1 MQNAIESQDTIFL
14 IKLMKLEQIFKYI
27 YIYIYI
33 YDPSR
38 LHEVSERTRTSGGGG
53 ASDGGRRLF
62 LSLGEAQW

>member
-14 IKLMKLEQIFKYI
+14 IKLMKLEQ
-27 YIYIYI
+27 
-33 YDPSR
+33 SR
-38 LHEVSERTRTSGGGG
+38 LHEVSERTRASGGGG

>member
-14 IKLMKLEQIFKYI
+14 IKLMKLEQIFK
-27 YIYIYI
+27 YIYI

>member
-14 IKLMKLEQIFKYI
+14 IKLMKLEQIFK

-62 LSLGEAQW
+62 LSLGEA